1 MEQPMNL
8 VQLKQHL
15 FPPEVQAALPALYSQ
30 EKVEDP
36 IVHVKFFVPW
46 NNWTWYATE
55 CSKTEE
61 DETDG
66 EDFRFFGL
74 VDGHEKEL
82 GYWLLSDLMSVTG
95 PGGLT
100 IERDLHFHPQPL
112 SKFK

>member
-1 MEQPMNL
+1 MTQQ
-8 VQLKQHL
+8 QLRKHL
-15 FPPEVQAALPALYSQ
+15 LPDELLATLPPLYSQ

-36 IVHVKFFVPW
+36 IVKVKFFVPW

-66 EDFRFFGL
+66 EDYRFFGL

-82 GYWLLSDLMSVTG
+82 GYWLLSDLMSVRG

-100 IERDLHFHPQPL
+100 IERDLHFGEHTL
-112 SKFK
+112 SEFQ